1 MTNLWA
7 QEFTAEERL
16 MAEQAVL
23 QYRAL
28 REACAAALQGKV
40 LAIAERLAVDQGR
53 EATRCQL
60 ETALQRE
67 AAEAEKKGARAEAA
81 SAVTSSARTAAAKRA
96 KSSRPR
102 AR

>member
-1 MTNLWA
+1 MANFWA
-7 QEFTAEERL
+7 EEFTAEERL

-28 REACAAALQGKV
+28 REACAAAPHGKV

-53 EATRCQL
+53 EATRVQL

-67 AAEAEKKGARAEAA
+67 AAEAEKKGARVEPANC
-81 SAVTSSARTAAAKRA
+81 VTSSERTAGARRG
-96 KSSRPR
+96 KSSQQRVR
-102 AR
+102 

>member
-7 QEFTAEERL
+7 AAFTPEERL
-16 MAEQAVL
+16 LAEQAVL

-28 REACAAALQGKV
+28 REACVAAPHGKV

-53 EATRCQL
+53 EAMRRQL
-60 ETALQRE
+60 ETALQQE
-67 AAEAEKKGARAEAA
+67 AAEAEKKGAQAA
-81 SAVTSSARTAAAKRA
+81 AARAVTCSARTADASGA
-96 KSSRPR
+96 KSSRRR